1 MDNTSYM
8 RFGQVFVFLSSL
20 FGSTPSGSY
29 CGSKTILGETIG
41 AVVDFNDS
49 QFLDFTISGDI
60 ALDCPNEAYSL
71 SGSNIVLRDI
81 GVAGDCAHDALADNK
96 ITLNH
101 ITYDAAAN
109 TIDVSVKYSVI
120 QVSIPLTVC

>member
-1 MDNTSYM
+1 MH
-8 RFGQVFVFLSSL
+8 FGQFFVILSSL
-20 FGSTPSGSY
+20 FGTSPSGSY
-29 CGSKTILGETIG
+29 CGSKTVLGETIG
-41 AVVDFNDS
+41 AIVSFHDA

-71 SGSNIVLRDI
+71 SGSDIVLRDI

-101 ITYDAAAN
+101 ITYDSASN
-109 TIDVSVKYSVI
+109 TIDVAVKYSI
-120 QVSIPLTVC
+120 MQLSIPLSVC